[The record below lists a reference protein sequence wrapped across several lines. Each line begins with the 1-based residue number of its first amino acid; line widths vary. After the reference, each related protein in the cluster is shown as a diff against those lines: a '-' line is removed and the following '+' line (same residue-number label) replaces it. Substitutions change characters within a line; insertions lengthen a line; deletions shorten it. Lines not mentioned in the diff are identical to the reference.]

1 MVYLERMSTFCER
14 KKMMKLRNRLLT
26 AFLIIILFPCGMI
39 GMIGSVILA
48 NQVNFIEEGYMVDTD
63 NWEVLTE
70 PTQILNRM
78 TRGIFNELCVLAEK
92 NSAYF
97 LQEDSLKQMNE
108 KLQEKCSYLA
118 VEKNGEVIYSGNQ
131 THYDGIASLLPEADS
146 IGAVLYDGGVY
157 VGGETPFLAK
167 QQKLVF
173 SDGET
178 GSFCI
183 ITDANAFVERL
194 KSAATFGI
202 MWGIAIIVATAF
214 ILVGWLYLGILRPLN
229 ALRSATRQ
237 LQEGNLDFSLKDNI
251 SDDEIGQLC
260 QDFEEMRIHL
270 KEEIEV
276 RIQYEQE
283 LRELISNIS
292 HDIKTPLTAIKGYA
306 EGLIDGV
313 ADTPEKQEK
322 YLKTIYA
329 KANDMTV
336 LVDELSF
343 YAKIDTNTI
352 PYHFERVRVNDYFAD
367 CVEENM
373 EELGMINLH
382 LEFFS
387 NVSEKT
393 EVMAD
398 REQLHRVMSNLIGNA
413 VKYRGEREEG
423 SVTIR
428 LWDDVSDV
436 RVEVTDTGQGIG
448 EKDLPNIFDRF
459 YRADASRNSK
469 QGGTGLGLAIV
480 KKIIEEHGGQIH
492 AESTPGKGTSIIFT
506 LKKVES
512 TEKKGEVEHV

>member
-1 MVYLERMSTFCER
+1 MDCDKEG
-14 KKMMKLRNRLLT
+14 KDIMKLRNRLLA

-39 GMIGSVILA
+39 ATIGSVILA
-48 NQVNFIEEGYMVDTD
+48 NQVSSIEEGYQVETD

-70 PTQILNRM
+70 PMQILNRM
-78 TRGIFNELCVLAEK
+78 TRGVFSELCVMAEQ
-92 NSAYF
+92 YPERF
-97 LQEDSLKQMNE
+97 LDE
-108 KLQEKCSYLA
+108 KRLEEVNALLQTKFSYLA
-118 VEKNGEVIYSGNQ
+118 VEKNGETYFAGNKE
-131 THYDGIASLLPEADS
+131 HYEEISRLLPEAEKIES
-146 IGAVLYDGGVY
+146 VLYDGGVY
-157 VGGETPFLAK
+157 IGGEMSFLAK

-173 SDGET
+173 ADGEI

-183 ITDANAFVERL
+183 ITDANAMVERL
-194 KSAATFGI
+194 KSAANFAI
-202 MWGIAIIVATAF
+202 IWGILVIVATAV
-214 ILVGWLYLGILRPLN
+214 ILVGWLYLSILRPLN

-237 LQEGNLDFSLKDNI
+237 IQEGNLDFSLQDSI

-260 QDFEEMRIHL
+260 EDFEEMRMHL

-329 KANDMTV
+329 KANDMSA

-343 YAKIDTNTI
+343 YAKIDTNTM

-367 CVEENM
+367 CAEEHVDELELINIHM
-373 EELGMINLH
+373 EFL
-382 LEFFS
+382 S
-387 NVSEKT
+387 NVRAET

-413 VKYRGEREEG
+413 VKYRGEKEEG
-423 SVTIR
+423 SIKIQ
-428 LWDDVSDV
+428 LWEEDAFV
-436 RVEVTDTGQGIG
+436 RVEVRDTGQGIA

-480 KKIIEEHGGQIH
+480 KKIIAEHGGEIY
-492 AESTPGKGTSIIFT
+492 AESQMGEGTGIIFT
-506 LKKVES
+506 LKKVEAA
-512 TEKKGEVEHV
+512 EKKGGLQDV

>member
-1 MVYLERMSTFCER
+1 
-14 KKMMKLRNRLLT
+14 MKLRNRLFA
-26 AFLIIILFPCGMI
+26 AFLIIILFPCSMI
-39 GMIGSVILA
+39 GTIGSVILA
-48 NQVNFIEEGYMVDTD
+48 NQVNYIEEGYQIETD

-78 TRGIFNELCVLAEK
+78 TRGIFNDLCVAAEE
-92 NSAYF
+92 NPEHFLESGRLREINAMLSAKF
-97 LQEDSLKQMNE
+97 
-108 KLQEKCSYLA
+108 SYLA
-118 VEKNGEVIYSGNQ
+118 VEKNGEVIYAGNKS
-131 THYDGIASLLPEADS
+131 HYEDISKLLPEAEMIDV
-146 IGAVLYDGGVY
+146 VLYDGGVY
-157 VGGETPFLAK
+157 IGGEMPFLAK

-173 SDGET
+173 PDGET

-194 KSAATFGI
+194 KSAAMFAV
-202 MWGIAIIVATAF
+202 MWGILIIVATAA

-229 ALRSATRQ
+229 ALRRATRQ
-237 LQEGNLDFSLKDNI
+237 LQDGNLDFSLQDNI
-251 SDDEIGQLC
+251 TDDEIGQLC
-260 QDFEEMRIHL
+260 EDFEEMRLHL

-306 EGLIDGV
+306 EGLMDGV
-313 ADTPEKQEK
+313 ADTPEKQER

-329 KANDMTV
+329 KANDMTA

-352 PYHFERVRVNDYFAD
+352 PYHFERVRVNDYFTD
-367 CVEENM
+367 CAEDNI
-373 EELGMINLH
+373 EELKMCNLQ

-387 NVSEKT
+387 NVKEET

-413 VKYRGEREEG
+413 VKYRGEKEEG
-423 SVTIR
+423 RITIR
-428 LWDDVSDV
+428 LWDEDTEVRVVVSDS
-436 RVEVTDTGQGIG
+436 GQGIA
-448 EKDLPNIFDRF
+448 EKDLPYIFDRF

-480 KKIIEEHGGQIH
+480 KKIIEEHGGRIY
-492 AESTPGKGTSIIFT
+492 AESKIGEGTSIIFT
-506 LKKVES
+506 LKKVEA
-512 TEKKGEVEHV
+512 TEKKGGLEDV